1 MKRSIN
7 CLCLIIVAMITFAGC
22 AKEATETV
30 SQTKNVHFF
39 TESIETKT
47 TFGSIVN
54 DEYPTFWSEGD
65 KVKILLNLETVA
77 GTEKT
82 VTVTPFD
89 DYTSAVFDAN
99 ITDPKTTEYTFYSV
113 SPASAFYSKNA
124 DQGHFTVTIPSKQTT
139 LEKSVDESAQVLY
152 AESITTDEMPAE
164 VELTYQHFTAYGK
177 LTFTNLP
184 NEIEIQNIV
193 LESETVDLAGKWN
206 YFVDSKE
213 IAPKEA
219 EKSITITTSRAQDVW
234 FACAP
239 VNVAEQTITF
249 IINTTDQGKF
259 KKDVTFRA
267 GTEFKSGVVASFTIN
282 MDGIEPELDTAEGS
296 FVKIESAPVDWSGTY
311 LIVYEAE
318 GFAFNGNL
326 TTLDAANN
334 YVNVNINDKTILATS
349 DLLKSTFEIGNKD
362 SVYWVKSNSGYY
374 IGKTSDTNGLLSN
387 LNTQYENTIS
397 INDDKTVN
405 IISSGGAYLRFNTT
419 SGQDRFRYFKS
430 STYTD
435 QKAISLYK
443 YTNQ

>member
-22 AKEATETV
+22 AKEVTETV

-54 DEYPTFWSEGD
+54 DEYPTLWSDGD

-82 VTVTPFD
+82 VAVTPYD
-89 DYTSAVFDAN
+89 DYTSAVFDAD
-99 ITDPKTTEYTFYSV
+99 ITDPETTEYTFYSV
-113 SPASAFYSKNA
+113 SPASAFNGKSA
-124 DQGHFTVTIPSKQTT
+124 DQGRFTVTIPSHQTT
-139 LEKSVDESAQVLY
+139 LENSVDESAQVLY
-152 AESITTDEMPAE
+152 AESITTDKMPAE

-184 NEIEIQNIV
+184 QNIEIQNIV

-206 YFVDSKE
+206 YFVDTKE

-219 EKSITITTSRAQDVW
+219 EKSITITTSRDQDVW

-239 VNVAEQTITF
+239 VNVAGQTVTF
-249 IINTTDQGKF
+249 IINTDQGKF
-259 KKDVTFRA
+259 KKDVIFRA

-282 MDGIEPELDTAEGS
+282 MKDIEPELDTAEGS
-296 FVKIESAPVDWSGTY
+296 FVKIESAPDDWSGTY
-311 LIVYEAE
+311 LIVYEDE
-318 GFAFNGNL
+318 KFAFNGSL

-334 YVNVNINDKTILATS
+334 YVEVSIEDNTIDATS
-349 DLLKSTFEIGNKD
+349 DLLESTFEIGKND
-362 SVYWVKSNSGYY
+362 SYYWVKSNSGYY
-374 IGKTSDTNGLLSN
+374 IGRTANSNGLLSN
-387 LNTQYENTIS
+387 LTTQYENTIS
-397 INDDKTVN
+397 INDNKTVN
-405 IISSGGAYLRFNTT
+405 IISSGGAHLRFNT
-419 SGQDRFRYFKS
+419 SNGQDRFRYFQS
-430 STYTD
+430 STYEN
-435 QKAISLYK
+435 QMAISLYK

>member
-1 MKRSIN
+1 
-7 CLCLIIVAMITFAGC
+7 MITFAGC
-22 AKEATETV
+22 AKEVTETV

-47 TFGSIVN
+47 TFGSIEN
-54 DEYPTFWSEGD
+54 NEYPTLWSDGD

-82 VTVTPFD
+82 VAVTPFD
-89 DYTSAVFDAN
+89 DYTSAVFDAD
-99 ITDPKTTEYTFYSV
+99 ITDPETTEYTFYSV
-113 SPASAFYSKNA
+113 SPASAFNGKSA
-124 DQGHFTVTIPSKQTT
+124 VQRRFTVTIPSNQTT
-139 LEKSVDESAQVLY
+139 LENSVDESAQVLY

-184 NEIEIQNIV
+184 QNIEIQNIV

-239 VNVAEQTITF
+239 VNVAGQTITF

-334 YVNVNINDKTILATS
+334 YVNVNINNKTILATS
-349 DLLKSTFEIGNKD
+349 DLLNSTFEIGKEGSD
-362 SVYWVKSNSGYY
+362 YWVKSNSGYY
-374 IGKTSDTNGLLSN
+374 IGQTADGNALLSD

-405 IISSGGAYLRFNTT
+405 IISSGGAHLRFNTT

-430 STYTD
+430 TTYTN